1 MLHAINRSPSVAEI
15 RKFGITILIGMGL
28 IGALLWWLA
37 AEDAAGMSWTGSGG
51 QWLAVA
57 LWILGGVVAI
67 LSLTSPSIGKP
78 IYVAWMSVAAAI
90 GFVTIPLL
98 LTILYFVLLPVFSLI
113 RFKDP
118 LRSKKPLRV
127 DPRKLGTE
135 FQMTFTQVTAEI
147 EVSLPKLLPEW
158 S

>member
-1 MLHAINRSPSVAEI
+1 M
-15 RKFGITILIGMGL
+15 
-28 IGALLWWLA
+28 
-37 AEDAAGMSWTGSGG
+37 
-51 QWLAVA
+51 A

-90 GFVTIPLL
+90 GFVTVPLL

-118 LRSKKPLRV
+118 LRLKLRRG
-127 DPRKLGTE
+127 DSYWEPHTPIDA
-135 FQMTFTQVTAEI
+135 TI
-147 EVSLPKLLPEW
+147 ERMQRPF
-158 S
+158 